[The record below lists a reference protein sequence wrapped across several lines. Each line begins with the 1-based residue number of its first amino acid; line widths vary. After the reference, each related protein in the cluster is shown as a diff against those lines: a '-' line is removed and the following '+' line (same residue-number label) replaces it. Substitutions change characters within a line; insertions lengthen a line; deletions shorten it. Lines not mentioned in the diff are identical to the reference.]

1 MPARPAGGRTVA
13 ARPRRAGHRAID
25 TDSLRIVAAGARVWP
40 GGGGPASHTM
50 PIVSRPPCP
59 GPSAPPPADRPASAG
74 TVLCRLLSSARCLG
88 AATLL
93 LAATGATLAATPA
106 AERWQGWTIDGF
118 QHITSADGLPNEI
131 ATAVAEDGQGFI
143 WAGTVGGVARW
154 DGYQLRAHRFE
165 LGRAGSLPDNV
176 VQVMHRDTAGRL
188 WIGTSGGGL
197 ARYEPEGDRF
207 VTIGAGPG
215 ALAHVSVRALADDG
229 AGGLWV
235 GTDGGLDHLDGA
247 SGRVTRIVMGD
258 DSPNGLA
265 GGRVTAL
272 LLDRSGR
279 LWVGSTRGL
288 FRRDAGAV
296 RFEAVTLV
304 RAPSTLPSGSG
315 EARTPMPESLLEDSA
330 GRIWIGTD
338 RSGAFRLDAD
348 GRTARAVRES
358 GRPVRSEKAL
368 STRRV
373 MTMVEARPGEVWIGT
388 LGQGIVAVD
397 VSSGRTRRL
406 THQPMA
412 EAGLPDNSVRGLL
425 RDKQGLVWAA
435 TYGGLSRIDPR
446 TAALLTVSS
455 ARMGA
460 TGGRVRAN
468 YSALLAHPDGQVW
481 MGTHADGIEIVDPVR
496 GTVRALRPDAT
507 DPDTALQPDVVM
519 SLVSDDEGRVYIGS
533 YQGLYRASA
542 DGRRVSRLRLPGR
555 APYAGVGP
563 VLRDGGELWVGGLLD
578 GLWSV
583 DLKSGAGRAVLA
595 DPARQLTDLRI
606 TALAR
611 DPDGVLWIGTRNG
624 LNRLQPAT
632 GVVQQWPPGPPAEG
646 HLAAGFVTALHFDRR
661 GRLWV
666 ATYGGGVH
674 LMEPGNGAAPRFRR
688 VALAEGLPDD
698 NVNALAEDDTGQ
710 LWASTDHGLA
720 RIDPVTMKARALRR
734 ADGLVFQSHWT
745 GSMARTAAGEL
756 LFGASGGLTV
766 VRPALLQSWDH
777 HPAVVVTDI
786 LVGGK
791 PVAPGTAAT
800 LQVPADANSLA
811 VEFAALDYSAPERNR
826 YTHRL
831 RGYDRDWVHTD
842 ARHRVA
848 SYTNLPPGDYVL
860 ELRGSNRDGV
870 YAQGVLA
877 LPVQVQAAWHQ
888 TAAFRAAAVVAAAG
902 LVWAVVGLR
911 TRTLQTRR
919 RELQRLVDER
929 TAELQAVSQALNEKS
944 RALEEKSLVLERAS
958 ISDPLTGLHNRRFLT
973 EQIDGLLAASQRR
986 AQDRPS
992 QPGAPVD
999 TDTLFFMIDVDHFKA
1014 VNDELGHAAGDAVL
1028 VQLAQRL
1035 RVAMRESDD
1044 VVRWGGEE
1052 FLAVAHDTDRARAD
1066 ELAERIRASVADHPF
1081 RLTDGRT
1088 LAITCSVGH
1097 ACWPFLPRQPQ
1108 ALDWLGVVDV
1118 ADVGLLTAKRLGRN
1132 AWVGL
1137 HGTDRTPP
1145 ADLLTLARR
1154 KPQQALARG
1163 ELRVSSSQPAAAV
1176 AEALQAP

>member
-1 MPARPAGGRTVA
+1 MPP
-13 ARPRRAGHRAID
+13 
-25 TDSLRIVAAGARVWP
+25 
-40 GGGGPASHTM
+40 
-50 PIVSRPPCP
+50 VSRPPRP
-59 GPSAPPPADRPASAG
+59 GPTAPPPADDPTAP
-74 TVLCRLLSSARCLG
+74 G
-88 AATLL
+88 AARRGRRLARVLRQGTAAALL
-93 LAATGATLAATPA
+93 LVTVVTCWAAPPP
-106 AERWQGWTIDGF
+106 ERWQAWVVDGF

-165 LGRAGSLPDNV
+165 PGRAGSLPDSV
-176 VQVMHRDTAGRL
+176 VQVMHRDTAGRM

-197 ARYEPEGDRF
+197 ARYEAAGERF
-207 VTIGAGPG
+207 VTTGAGPG
-215 ALAHVSVRALADDG
+215 GLAHVSVRALADDG
-229 AGGLWV
+229 TGGLWV
-235 GTDGGLDHLDGA
+235 GTDGGLDHLDGS
-247 SGRVTRIVMGD
+247 SGRVTRVLMGD
-258 DSPNGLA
+258 DSPSGLA
-265 GGRVTAL
+265 GRSVAAL
-272 LLDRSGR
+272 LLDRQGR
-279 LWVGSTRGL
+279 LWVGSSSGL

-296 RFEAVTLV
+296 RFEAVRLEQ
-304 RAPSTLPSGSG
+304 APSTLRIGRG

-330 GRIWIGTD
+330 GRIWMGTD

-348 GRTARAVRES
+348 GRTARAVQES
-358 GRPVRSEKAL
+358 GRPVRGEKTL

-397 VSSGRTRRL
+397 VNSGRTRRL

-412 EAGLPDNSVRGLL
+412 AAGLPDNSVRGLL
-425 RDKQGLVWAA
+425 RDRQGLVWAA

-446 TAALLTVSS
+446 TGALLTVSS

-481 MGTHADGIEIVDPVR
+481 MGTHADGIEIVDPVH

-507 DPDTALQPDVVM
+507 RPDTALQPDVVM
-519 SLVSDDEGRVYIGS
+519 SLESDDEGRVYVGS
-533 YQGLYRASA
+533 YRGLYRASA
-542 DGRRVSRLRLPGR
+542 DGRRVSRLRWPGR
-555 APYAGVGP
+555 APYASVGP
-563 VLRDGGELWVGGLLD
+563 VLRDGGQLWVGGLLD

-595 DPARQLTDLRI
+595 EPARQLTDLRI

-611 DPDGVLWIGTRNG
+611 DPDGALWIGTRNG

-632 GVVQQWPPGPPAEG
+632 GVVQQWPPGSPAEG
-646 HLAAGFVTALHFDRR
+646 RLAAGFVTALHFDRR

-674 LMEPGNGAAPRFRR
+674 LMEPGSAAAPRFRR
-688 VALAEGLPDD
+688 VAMAEGLPDD
-698 NVNALAEDDTGQ
+698 NVNALAEDDAGQ

-720 RIDPVTMKARALRR
+720 RIDPATMKARALRR
-734 ADGLVFQSHWT
+734 ADGLVFQSYWT
-745 GSMARTAAGEL
+745 GSVARTAAGEL
-756 LFGASGGLTV
+756 LFGASGGITV
-766 VRPALLQSWDH
+766 VRPSLLQAWDH
-777 HPAVVVTDI
+777 RPAVVVTDVH
-786 LVGGK
+786 VGGR
-791 PVAPGTAAT
+791 PVPPGTAAT

-811 VEFAALDYSAPERNR
+811 VEFAALDFSAPERNR
-826 YTHRL
+826 YAHRL
-831 RGYDRDWVHTD
+831 RGYEADWVHTD
-842 ARHRVA
+842 ARRRVA
-848 SYTNLPPGDYVL
+848 SYSNLPPGDYVL

-870 YAQGVLA
+870 YADGMLT

-888 TAAFRAAAVVAAAG
+888 TAAFRAAAVLAAAG
-902 LVWAVVGLR
+902 LLWAVVALR

-929 TAELQAVSQALNEKS
+929 TAELQAVSQALSEKS
-944 RALEEKSLVLERAS
+944 RALEEKSLVFERAS

-973 EQIDGLLAASQRR
+973 EQIDSQLAACQRR
-986 AQDRPS
+986 AHDRPP

-1052 FLAVAHDTDRARAD
+1052 FLAVAHDTDRVRAD

-1081 RLTDGRT
+1081 RLADGRT

-1108 ALDWLGVVDV
+1108 ALDWLGVVDL
-1118 ADVGLLTAKRLGRN
+1118 ADIGLMAAKRLGRN

-1137 HGTDRTPP
+1137 HGTERTPT
-1145 ADLLTLARR
+1145 AELLTLARR
-1154 KPQQALARG
+1154 QPRQALARG
-1163 ELRVSSSQPAAAV
+1163 ELRASSSQPATAV
-1176 AEALQAP
+1176 ATALQAP